1 MGCYGL
7 GISRLLGAIVEVFND
22 ENGIIFPKEVAPF
35 DIYLIDINARKQA
48 NTFYNELKEK
58 GYNVLFDDRDK
69 SPGEK
74 FNDADLLGIP
84 YRIVISPKT
93 KDAVE
98 IKKREAKNIKLIKK
112 TLILE
117 QKLDSIKTL

>member
-1 MGCYGL
+1 
-7 GISRLLGAIVEVFND
+7 
-22 ENGIIFPKEVAPF
+22 
-35 DIYLIDINARKQA
+35 
-48 NTFYNELKEK
+48 
-58 GYNVLFDDRDK
+58 LFDDRDK